1 MKTKFLI
8 LFFTIFSSLA
18 FLQEEKPDS
27 ALSLDQLLELVQKGK
42 FAESEE
48 AIFAGGCFWCLEHDL
63 EKLDGVVS
71 AESGYSGGDL
81 INPTYQ
87 DHSGHQEVVKVIFD
101 SDIISY
107 KDLLKQYWVNIDP
120 FDNNGQFCDRGDSY
134 KPVIFTSNQEQ
145 KRDAKESQE
154 TISVGLNIP
163 LEQLKVDIVESKVFW
178 LAENYQQDFAVKNP
192 LKYNF
197 YRTSCGR
204 DNRLKKVW
212 GEYKN

>member
-1 MKTKFLI
+1 MISMNKIFRRLI
-8 LFFTIFSSLA
+8 VFSIL
-18 FLQEEKPDS
+18 L
-27 ALSLDQLLELVQKGK
+27 QLLIACPLQA

-178 LAENYQQDFAVKNP
+178 LAENYHQDFAVKNP

-204 DNRLKKVW
+204 YNRLKKVW
-212 GEYKN
+212 GEYNKY

>member
-1 MKTKFLI
+1 MNKIFRRLIAFLI
-8 LFFTIFSSLA
+8 LL
-18 FLQEEKPDS
+18 
-27 ALSLDQLLELVQKGK
+27 QLLIASPVKA

-81 INPTYQ
+81 TNPTYEN
-87 DHSGHQEVVKVIFD
+87 HLGHQEVVKVIFD
-101 SDIISY
+101 PDVISY

-120 FDNNGQFCDRGDSY
+120 FDDEGQFCDRGNSY
-134 KPVIFTSNQEQ
+134 KPVIFISNQEQ
-145 KRDAKESQE
+145 ESDAYESQE
-154 TISVGLNIP
+154 TISLALNIP
-163 LEQLKVDIVESKVFW
+163 LEQLKVDIIDSKDFW
-178 LAENYQQDFAVKNP
+178 IAEKYHQDFAVKNP

-197 YRTSCGR
+197 YRNSCGR

-212 GEYKN
+212 GDKNILYLF

>member
-1 MKTKFLI
+1 MIAMNKIFRRLI
-8 LFFTIFSSLA
+8 VFSIL
-18 FLQEEKPDS
+18 L
-27 ALSLDQLLELVQKGK
+27 QLLIACPLQA

-107 KDLLKQYWVNIDP
+107 KDLLKQYWVNVDP

-163 LEQLKVDIVESKVFW
+163 LEQLKVDIVDSKVFW
-178 LAENYQQDFAVKNP
+178 LAENYHQDFAVKNP

-212 GEYKN
+212 GEYKY

>member
-1 MKTKFLI
+1 MISMTKIFRILI
-8 LFFTIFSSLA
+8 VTCTLL
-18 FLQEEKPDS
+18 
-27 ALSLDQLLELVQKGK
+27 QLLIVWPMQA

-81 INPTYQ
+81 INPTYEN
-87 DHSGHQEVVKVIFD
+87 HSGHQEVVKVNFD
-101 SDIISY
+101 PNVISY
-107 KDLLKQYWVNIDP
+107 KDLLHNYWVNIDP
-120 FDNNGQFCDRGDSY
+120 FDEKGQFCDRGDSY

-145 KRDAKESQE
+145 KSDAKDSQE
-154 TISVGLNIP
+154 KISIALNIP
-163 LEQLKVDIVESKVFW
+163 LDQIKVDIIDSKAFW
-178 LAENYQQDFAVKNP
+178 IAEKYHQDFAVKNP

-212 GEYKN
+212 GEDK

>member
-1 MKTKFLI
+1 MISMNKIFRRLI
-8 LFFTIFSSLA
+8 VFSIL
-18 FLQEEKPDS
+18 L
-27 ALSLDQLLELVQKGK
+27 QLLIACPLQA

-107 KDLLKQYWVNIDP
+107 KDLLKQYWINIDP

-178 LAENYQQDFAVKNP
+178 LAENYHQDFAVKNP

-212 GEYKN
+212 GEYK

>member
-1 MKTKFLI
+1 MISMNKIFRRLI
-8 LFFTIFSSLA
+8 VFSIL
-18 FLQEEKPDS
+18 L
-27 ALSLDQLLELVQKGK
+27 QLLIACPLQA

-107 KDLLKQYWVNIDP
+107 KDLLMQYWVNIDP

-178 LAENYQQDFAVKNP
+178 LAENYHQDFAVKNP

-212 GEYKN
+212 GEYKY

>member
-1 MKTKFLI
+1 MTNLIRRLIVISI
-8 LFFTIFSSLA
+8 LFQILIIFPVKS
-18 FLQEEKPDS
+18 
-27 ALSLDQLLELVQKGK
+27 
-42 FAESEE
+42 FAESQE

-81 INPTYQ
+81 TNPTYEN
-87 DHSGHQEVVKVIFD
+87 HSGHQEVVKVIFN

-107 KDLLKQYWVNIDP
+107 KDLLNNYWINIDP
-120 FDNNGQFCDRGDSY
+120 FDGNGQFCDRGDSY

-145 KRDAKESQE
+145 ENEARKSQE
-154 TISVGLNIP
+154 DISLALNIP
-163 LEQLKVDIVESKVFW
+163 KDQLKVEILNSKTFW
-178 LAENYQQDFAVKNP
+178 PAEKYHQDFAKKNP

-204 DNRLKKVW
+204 DNRLKNVW
-212 GEYKN
+212 GE

>member
-1 MKTKFLI
+1 MISMNKIFRRLI
-8 LFFTIFSSLA
+8 VFSIL
-18 FLQEEKPDS
+18 L
-27 ALSLDQLLELVQKGK
+27 QLLIACPLQA

-120 FDNNGQFCDRGDSY
+120 FDDNGQFCDRGDSY

-178 LAENYQQDFAVKNP
+178 LAENYHQDFAVKNP

-212 GEYKN
+212 GEYKY

>member
-1 MKTKFLI
+1 MISMNKIFRRLI
-8 LFFTIFSSLA
+8 VFSIL
-18 FLQEEKPDS
+18 L
-27 ALSLDQLLELVQKGK
+27 QLLIACPLQA

-107 KDLLKQYWVNIDP
+107 KDLLKQYWFNVDP

-163 LEQLKVDIVESKVFW
+163 LDQLKVDIVESKVFW
-178 LAENYQQDFAVKNP
+178 LAENYHQDFAVKNP

-212 GEYKN
+212 GEYKY

>member
-1 MKTKFLI
+1 MISMNKIFRRLI
-8 LFFTIFSSLA
+8 VFSIL
-18 FLQEEKPDS
+18 L
-27 ALSLDQLLELVQKGK
+27 QLLIACPLQA

-87 DHSGHQEVVKVIFD
+87 DHSGHQEVVKVNFD

-178 LAENYQQDFAVKNP
+178 LAENYHQDFAVKNP

-212 GEYKN
+212 GEYKY

>member
-1 MKTKFLI
+1 MIPMNKILRRLI
-8 LFFTIFSSLA
+8 VFSIVL
-18 FLQEEKPDS
+18 
-27 ALSLDQLLELVQKGK
+27 QLLIACPLQA

-163 LEQLKVDIVESKVFW
+163 LEQLKVDIVDLKVFR
-178 LAENYQQDFAVKNP
+178 LAENYHQDFAVKNP
-192 LKYNF
+192 LKYKF

-212 GEYKN
+212 GDYKE

>member
-1 MKTKFLI
+1 MISMNKIFRRLI
-8 LFFTIFSSLA
+8 VFSIL
-18 FLQEEKPDS
+18 L
-27 ALSLDQLLELVQKGK
+27 QLLIACPLQA

-87 DHSGHQEVVKVIFD
+87 NHSGHQEVVKVIFD

-120 FDNNGQFCDRGDSY
+120 FDNKGQFCDRGDSY
-134 KPVIFTSNQEQ
+134 KPVIFTSNKEQ

-178 LAENYQQDFAVKNP
+178 LAENYHQDFAVKNP

-212 GEYKN
+212 GEYKY

>member
-1 MKTKFLI
+1 MTPMNKIFRKLI
-8 LFFTIFSSLA
+8 VFSML
-18 FLQEEKPDS
+18 L
-27 ALSLDQLLELVQKGK
+27 QLLIACPLQA

-87 DHSGHQEVVKVIFD
+87 NHSGHQEVVKVSFD
-101 SDIISY
+101 PNVISY
-107 KDLLKQYWVNIDP
+107 KDLLRQYWVNIHP
-120 FDNNGQFCDRGDSY
+120 FDNKGQFCDRGNSY
-134 KPVIFTSNQEQ
+134 KPIIFTSNEEQELE
-145 KRDAKESQE
+145 AKKSQE
-154 TISVGLNIP
+154 SISLALNAP
-163 LEQLKVDIVESKVFW
+163 LDQLRVQIRDSKTFW
-178 LAENYQQDFAVKNP
+178 IAENYHQDFAERNP

-212 GEYKN
+212 GK

>member
-1 MKTKFLI
+1 MITMNKI
-8 LFFTIFSSLA
+8 LRRIILA
-18 FLQEEKPDS
+18 CMLLQVSITYPLQ
-27 ALSLDQLLELVQKGK
+27 AY
-42 FAESEE
+42 AESEE

-81 INPTYQ
+81 TNPTYQ
-87 DHSGHQEVVKVIFD
+87 NHIGHKEVVKVKFN

-107 KDLLKQYWVNIDP
+107 KDLLENYWINIDP
-120 FDNNGQFCDRGDSY
+120 FDSNGQFCDRGDSY
-134 KPVIFTSNQEQ
+134 KPVIFTSNEEQ
-145 KRDAKESQE
+145 KREAKDSQE
-154 TISVGLNIP
+154 NISLALNIP
-163 LEQLKVDIVESKVFW
+163 LDQLKVQIIDSKAFW
-178 LAENYQQDFAVKNP
+178 IAEEYHQDYAVNNP

-212 GEYKN
+212 GEYNK

>member
-1 MKTKFLI
+1 MNKIFRRLIAFLI
-8 LFFTIFSSLA
+8 LL
-18 FLQEEKPDS
+18 
-27 ALSLDQLLELVQKGK
+27 QLLIASPVKA

-81 INPTYQ
+81 TNPTYEN
-87 DHSGHQEVVKVIFD
+87 HLGHQEVVKVIFD
-101 SDIISY
+101 PDVISY

-120 FDNNGQFCDRGDSY
+120 FDDEGQFCDRGNSY
-134 KPVIFTSNQEQ
+134 KPVIFISNQEQ
-145 KRDAKESQE
+145 ESDAYESQE
-154 TISVGLNIP
+154 TISLALNIP
-163 LEQLKVDIVESKVFW
+163 LEQLKVDIIDSKDFW
-178 LAENYQQDFAVKNP
+178 IAEKYHQDFAVKNP

-197 YRTSCGR
+197 YRSSCGR

-212 GEYKN
+212 GEYK

>member
-1 MKTKFLI
+1 MIPMNQIFRGVIVFSMLLQILI
-8 LFFTIFSSLA
+8 ASP
-18 FLQEEKPDS
+18 LQAS
-27 ALSLDQLLELVQKGK
+27 
-42 FAESEE
+42 AESEE

-71 AESGYSGGDL
+71 AESGYSGGDS
-81 INPTYQ
+81 INPTYEN
-87 DHSGHQEVVKVIFD
+87 HSGHQEVVKVSFD

-107 KDLLKQYWVNIDP
+107 KDLLKQYWINIDP
-120 FDNNGQFCDRGDSY
+120 FDNKGQFCDRGDSY

-145 KRDAKESQE
+145 ERAAKESQKN
-154 TISVGLNIP
+154 IAVGLDIP
-163 LEQLKVDIVESKVFW
+163 LDQLKVEIIDSKSFW
-178 LAENYQQDFAVKNP
+178 IAEDYHQDFADKNP

-212 GEYKN
+212 GKYKSES

>member
-1 MKTKFLI
+1 MVSMNKIFRRLI
-8 LFFTIFSSLA
+8 VFSIL
-18 FLQEEKPDS
+18 L
-27 ALSLDQLLELVQKGK
+27 QLLIACPLHA

-107 KDLLKQYWVNIDP
+107 EDLLKQYWVNIDP

-178 LAENYQQDFAVKNP
+178 LAENYHQDFAVKNP

-212 GEYKN
+212 GEYKY

>member
-1 MKTKFLI
+1 MIAMNKIFRRLI
-8 LFFTIFSSLA
+8 VFSML
-18 FLQEEKPDS
+18 L
-27 ALSLDQLLELVQKGK
+27 QLLIACPFQAS
-42 FAESEE
+42 AESEE

-87 DHSGHQEVVKVIFD
+87 DHSGHQEVVKVFFD

-120 FDNNGQFCDRGDSY
+120 FDNKGQFCDRGDSY
-134 KPVIFTSNQEQ
+134 KPVIFISNKEQE
-145 KRDAKESQE
+145 REAIESQKD
-154 TISVGLNIP
+154 ISIALNIP
-163 LEQLKVDIVESKVFW
+163 LDQLKVDIIDLKVFW
-178 LAENYQQDFAVKNP
+178 IAEDYHQDFAVKNP

-212 GEYKN
+212 GEYNY